1 MVHWLRTTL
10 DGTYVGLV
18 AALLLVAL
26 GRLGIGAGPLVVV
39 VLSTLAGLAWL
50 GRSALAA
57 VRPRLGI
64 PLGRYL
70 RLTWAGPVLAIAVT
84 LVGFD
89 ATAGELEAMG
99 GLVGLLAMVNYFLR
113 PVYYAVLAAG
123 RWATDA
129 I

>member
-26 GRLGIGAGPLVVV
+26 GRLGVGAGPLVVV
-39 VLSTLAGLAWL
+39 VLSALAGLAWL

-70 RLTWAGPVLAIAVT
+70 RLTWAGPVLASAVT